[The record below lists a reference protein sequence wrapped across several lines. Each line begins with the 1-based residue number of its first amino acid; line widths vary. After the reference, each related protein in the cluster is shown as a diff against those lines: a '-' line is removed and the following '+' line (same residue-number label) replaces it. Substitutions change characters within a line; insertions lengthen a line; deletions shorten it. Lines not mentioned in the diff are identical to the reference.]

1 MKQISVIGSISM
13 DLVVESKRRPGAG
26 ETVIGDAFHTVP
38 GGKGA
43 NQAVAVARLGSTVEM
58 IGCVG
63 GDANGEAIRENFK
76 TQGVQTT
83 HLQTIEG
90 ERTGT
95 AHITLAEGD
104 NSIVV
109 VQSANQHVQF
119 ADNALT
125 EILAASEIILLQLE
139 IPIETVET
147 VAREAHATSIPV
159 VLNPAPAMSLSPEL
173 IEHVTYLTPNEHECG
188 LIFGQD
194 QPIEHWLMEYPNK
207 LIVTEGSLGA
217 RFYDGEAIVTIPAI
231 ETTVVDTTGA
241 GDTFNGALA
250 VALTEGQ
257 PLVEAIRFANRAA
270 GLSIR
275 ALGAQGGMP
284 TREQMEGDA

>member
-63 GDANGEAIRENFK
+63 SDANGEAIRENFK

-119 ADNALT
+119 ADDALAP
-125 EILAASEIILLQLE
+125 ILADSEIILLQLE

-147 VAREAHATSIPV
+147 VAREAYAAGIPV

-207 LIVTEGSLGA
+207 LIVTEGSRGG
-217 RFYDGEAIVTIPAI
+217 RFYDGELIVTIPAI

>member
-63 GDANGEAIRENFK
+63 SDANGEAIRENFK
-76 TQGVQTT
+76 MQGVQTT
-83 HLQTIEG
+83 HLKTIEG

-119 ADNALT
+119 ADDTLAP
-125 EILAASEIILLQLE
+125 ILADSEIILLQLE

-147 VAREAHATSIPV
+147 VAREAYAAGIPV
-159 VLNPAPAMSLSPEL
+159 VLNPAPAMSLS
-173 IEHVTYLTPNEHECG
+173 
-188 LIFGQD
+188 
-194 QPIEHWLMEYPNK
+194 
-207 LIVTEGSLGA
+207 
-217 RFYDGEAIVTIPAI
+217 
-231 ETTVVDTTGA
+231 
-241 GDTFNGALA
+241 
-250 VALTEGQ
+250 
-257 PLVEAIRFANRAA
+257 
-270 GLSIR
+270 
-275 ALGAQGGMP
+275 
-284 TREQMEGDA
+284 

>member
-13 DLVVESKRRPGAG
+13 DLVVESKRASRRRRNGHRG
-26 ETVIGDAFHTVP
+26 CLSYRP

-63 GDANGEAIRENFK
+63 SDANGEAIRENFK
-76 TQGVQTT
+76 MQGVQTT

-119 ADNALT
+119 ASD
-125 EILAASEIILLQLE
+125 
-139 IPIETVET
+139 
-147 VAREAHATSIPV
+147 ATRTDS
-159 VLNPAPAMSLSPEL
+159 
-173 IEHVTYLTPNEHECG
+173 C
-188 LIFGQD
+188 
-194 QPIEHWLMEYPNK
+194 
-207 LIVTEGSLGA
+207 
-217 RFYDGEAIVTIPAI
+217 R
-231 ETTVVDTTGA
+231 
-241 GDTFNGALA
+241 
-250 VALTEGQ
+250 
-257 PLVEAIRFANRAA
+257 
-270 GLSIR
+270 
-275 ALGAQGGMP
+275 
-284 TREQMEGDA
+284 

>member
-26 ETVIGDAFHTVP
+26 ETIIGDAFHTVP

-63 GDANGEAIRENFK
+63 SDANGEAIRENFK

-119 ADNALT
+119 ADDTLAP
-125 EILAASEIILLQLE
+125 ILADSEIILLQLE

-147 VAREAHATSIPV
+147 VAREAHAAGIPV

-207 LIVTEGSLGA
+207 LIVTEGSRGA
-217 RFYDGEAIVTIPAI
+217 RFYDGESIVTIPAI
-231 ETTVVDTTGA
+231 ETTVVDTTG
-241 GDTFNGALA
+241 
-250 VALTEGQ
+250 
-257 PLVEAIRFANRAA
+257 AIRFANRAA

>member
-1 MKQISVIGSISM
+1 M
-13 DLVVESKRRPGAG
+13 
-26 ETVIGDAFHTVP
+26 DAFHTVP

-43 NQAVAVARLGSTVEM
+43 NQAVAVARLGSIVEM

-63 GDANGEAIRENFK
+63 SDANGDAIRENFQ

-119 ADNALT
+119 ADDALAP
-125 EILAASEIILLQLE
+125 ILADSEIILLQLE

-147 VAREAHATSIPV
+147 VARAAHATGIPV

-207 LIVTEGSLGA
+207 LIVTEGSRGA
-217 RFYDGEAIVTIPAI
+217 RFYDGESIVTIPAI

-250 VALTEGQ
+250 IALTEGQ